1 MTRVRRSVRVI
12 LLNPNREFLLF
23 LSHFEPGSG
32 LEPAWV
38 FPGGGIEPGETDQA
52 AAVREIF
59 EETGLEMDL
68 ESFRD
73 SVAQITHPMPDI
85 RFFDSGEA
93 TFFVV
98 ELTSVP
104 EIKSD
109 NWTADEHRDTVEY
122 KWWSMRDV
130 SELKPW
136 IEPFG
141 SLEIL
146 DRVLQPKH

>member
-1 MTRVRRSVRVI
+1 VTRVRRSVRVI

-32 LEPAWV
+32 LDPAWV

-59 EETGLEMDL
+59 EETGLELDL
-68 ESFRD
+68 ERFRE
-73 SVAQITHPMPDI
+73 SVAQIAHPMPDI

-93 TFFVV
+93 TFFVL
-98 ELTSVP
+98 ELTSLLEV
-104 EIKSD
+104 KSD
-109 NWTADEHRDTVEY
+109 NWTADEHRDTVGY
-122 KWWSMRDV
+122 KWWSMSEV
-130 SELKPW
+130 SEIKPW

-146 DRVLQPKH
+146 ERVLSPKG